1 MNFYRIEHINKVCQ
15 NLETTLQFYQILF
28 PDWVIRAR
36 EESDD
41 FSWIHFG
48 NRQFYISLYG
58 RRDASKSISLNTG
71 NIDHVGFVIED
82 GERMMAVL
90 EANRIEY
97 FVEDAPETKYRIY
110 VVDPDNTAL
119 ELVEYNEGYEL
130 R

>member
-15 NLETTLQFYQILF
+15 NLEATLQFYKILF

-36 EESDD
+36 EDEEDL
-41 FSWIHFG
+41 SWIHFG
-48 NRQFYISLYG
+48 NHQFYISLYE
-58 RRDASKSISLNTG
+58 RSDASKSIPLNTG

-82 GERMMAVL
+82 GKKMMAVL
-90 EANRIEY
+90 EANGIEY

-110 VVDPDNTAL
+110 VKDPDSTFL
-119 ELVEYNEGYEL
+119 ELVEYHEGYEL